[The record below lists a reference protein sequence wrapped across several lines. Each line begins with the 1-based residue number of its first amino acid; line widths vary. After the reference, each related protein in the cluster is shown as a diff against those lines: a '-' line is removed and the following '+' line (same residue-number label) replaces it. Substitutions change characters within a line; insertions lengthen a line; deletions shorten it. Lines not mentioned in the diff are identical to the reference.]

1 MLNKND
7 TQTINFAKGKYNAKS
22 KRFIE
27 KMAAKW
33 AVTMRDAE
41 VRILTEQADL
51 DLNKTKNENINDY

>member
-7 TQTINFAKGKYNAKS
+7 TQIINFAKAKYNAKS
-22 KRFIE
+22 KRFIQ

-51 DLNKTKNENINDY
+51 DLNKTKN